1 MVRELYGIQG
11 PDIGAQT
18 THRKFGGTV
27 AGMAKH
33 NVRLN
38 GEDVLHFLTTTLKRK
53 GRGFP
58 RLRIFISSRPAVI
71 FLTATQQGVAAKQA
85 IAVTE
90 YIFRVGLFSPLMVTA
105 LEATVL
111 RA

>member
-18 THRKFGGTV
+18 AHRKFGGTV

-38 GEDVLHFLTTTLKRK
+38 GEDVLHFLTTTLKKK
-53 GRGFP
+53 GVVSHAWQYFY
-58 RLRIFISSRPAVI
+58 F
-71 FLTATQQGVAAKQA
+71 QQTRQ
-85 IAVTE
+85 
-90 YIFRVGLFSPLMVTA
+90 
-105 LEATVL
+105 
-111 RA
+111 